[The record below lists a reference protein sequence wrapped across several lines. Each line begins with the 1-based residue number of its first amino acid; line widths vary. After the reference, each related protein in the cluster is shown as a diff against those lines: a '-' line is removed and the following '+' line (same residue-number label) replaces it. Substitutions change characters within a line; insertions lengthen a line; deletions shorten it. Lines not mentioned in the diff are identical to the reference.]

1 MLESFWTVWLC
12 NDQFQL
18 LNDKLEVADAI
29 SSHLLFDQKT
39 DREGLCQK
47 KDINSLHDV
56 GDPLAVHSVLIT
68 ITYSE
73 TKNSIPC
80 GIERLFSWF
89 LFWTRFFSIERGRD
103 CSLGSFI
110 FGMHLIIELSH
121 CLHLWMV
128 FQCAFPK
135 VIRFCNKLYI
145 RIWGTYLHRHSN
157 ITPSRMYSTNA
168 QFPWYATCIV

>member
-39 DREGLCQK
+39 DRERLCQK

-73 TKNSIPC
+73 TKNPIP
-80 GIERLFSWF
+80 IYPL
-89 LFWTRFFSIERGRD
+89 
-103 CSLGSFI
+103 
-110 FGMHLIIELSH
+110 
-121 CLHLWMV
+121 
-128 FQCAFPK
+128 
-135 VIRFCNKLYI
+135 
-145 RIWGTYLHRHSN
+145 
-157 ITPSRMYSTNA
+157 RMAWNM
-168 QFPWYATCIV
+168 